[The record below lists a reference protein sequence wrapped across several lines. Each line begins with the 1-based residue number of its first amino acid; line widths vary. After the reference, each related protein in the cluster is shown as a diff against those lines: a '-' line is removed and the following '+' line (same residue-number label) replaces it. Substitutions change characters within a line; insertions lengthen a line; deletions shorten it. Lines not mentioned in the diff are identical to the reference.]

1 VAGKARVH
9 ELAKE
14 LGVTSKEVLARLS
27 EQGEF
32 VKSASSTVE
41 APVARRLR
49 ESFGGAKAPA
59 AEKPAPA
66 KAAGNGAPAKASV
79 DTGSLATVPPQAPAP
94 KPAAPAPAPAPAAP
108 PPALLDTLGSY
119 HRPISSHSAEAQAY
133 FDQGLRLLY
142 AFNHEEAQTSF
153 EEAARRDPTCAI
165 CFWGAAL
172 SLGPNI
178 NLPAAPERAEA
189 AWQFL
194 RQAQAQVQ
202 GASPVER
209 ALVGALARRYAH
221 PPPTDAHAQ
230 LALDT
235 AYANAMRAVAQSFP
249 SDPDVA
255 TLFAEAMMDLRP
267 WQLWT
272 SDGKPQPGTLE
283 LISALEGVLAR
294 HPQHP
299 GANHYL
305 IHAVEASPH
314 PERGL
319 AAAERLK
326 TLEPGA
332 GHLVHM
338 PSHVYIRTGQ
348 YAAASEAN
356 RRAIAAD
363 QAANPGH
370 PIYGMYIAHNYQFL
384 WATTLM
390 QGRSAESLQAARDM
404 LARIPVEMLKGMPA
418 MSYVLAYPVL
428 GLARFGRW
436 KDVLAEPMP
445 AADLPVPVALWHFA
459 RGLARVRTSDLTGA
473 ARELAALDDLREHT
487 PADARVVLNS
497 ARDILGIA
505 RDVLSAEL
513 ALAQGDL
520 PAGLARFRQA
530 VSAEDALSYDEPPDW
545 AFPVRHQLGAALLAA
560 GMAPQAEAVYRA
572 DLQHNPRNGWALYGL
587 AQSLEAQGKGAQAA
601 AARRDF
607 AEAWKQADVTLTAS
621 AF

>member
-1 VAGKARVH
+1 MLV
-9 ELAKE
+9 
-14 LGVTSKEVLARLS
+14 LG
-27 EQGEF
+27 Q
-32 VKSASSTVE
+32 
-41 APVARRLR
+41 
-49 ESFGGAKAPA
+49 
-59 AEKPAPA
+59 
-66 KAAGNGAPAKASV
+66 
-79 DTGSLATVPPQAPAP
+79 SL
-94 KPAAPAPAPAPAAP
+94 APAAP

-119 HRPISSHSAEAQAY
+119 HRPISSNSPQAQAY

-142 AFNHEEAQTSF
+142 AFNHEEAQAAF
-153 EEAARRDPTCAI
+153 EEAARRDPTCGI

-178 NLPAAPERAEA
+178 NLPALPERAEA

-194 RQAQAQVQ
+194 QKAQALAK

-209 ALVGALARRYAH
+209 ALVGALARRYAR
-221 PPPTDAHAQ
+221 PPPGDAQAQ
-230 LALDT
+230 RALDI
-235 AYANAMRAVAQSFP
+235 AYANAMRTVARQFP
-249 SDPDVA
+249 GDPDVA
-255 TLFAEAMMDLRP
+255 TLFAEALMDLRP

-272 SDGKPQPGTLE
+272 PEGKPQPGTLE
-283 LISALEGVLAR
+283 LISSLERVLAA

-348 YAAASEAN
+348 YTEASEAN

-363 QAANPGH
+363 AAAPHDH
-370 PIYGMYIAHNYQFL
+370 PIYTTYVAHNFQFL
-384 WATTLM
+384 WASTLM
-390 QGRSAESLQAARDM
+390 EGRSTESLQAARDM
-404 LARIPVEMLKGMPA
+404 LARLPVEMLKGMPE
-418 MSYVLAYPVL
+418 MSYLLAYPAL

-436 KDVLAEPMP
+436 KDLLAEPLP
-445 AADLPVPVALWHFA
+445 AADFPIPLALVHGE
-459 RGLARVRTSDLTGA
+459 RGLALVRTGDVAGA
-473 ARELAALDDLREHT
+473 TAALAQLDALRAQT
-487 PADARVVLNS
+487 APDAKVVMNS

-505 RDVLSAEL
+505 RDVLAAEL
-513 ALAQGDL
+513 ARARGDL
-520 PAGLARFRQA
+520 PEALARFQA
-530 VSAEDALSYDEPPDW
+530 AVAAEDALGYDEPPDW
-545 AFPVRHQLGAALLAA
+545 PSPVRHQLGAALLAA
-560 GMAPQAEAVYRA
+560 GRAQRAEGVYRA
-572 DLQHNPRNGWALYGL
+572 DLQRHPHNGWALYGL
-587 AQSLEAQGKGAQAA
+587 AQSLEAQGKTAEAS

-607 AEAWKQADVTLTAS
+607 TEAWKHADVSLTAS

>member
-1 VAGKARVH
+1 MSS
-9 ELAKE
+9 
-14 LGVTSKEVLARLS
+14 LGVCWTSMVVLGQS
-27 EQGEF
+27 
-32 VKSASSTVE
+32 V
-41 APVARRLR
+41 
-49 ESFGGAKAPA
+49 APA
-59 AEKPAPA
+59 
-66 KAAGNGAPAKASV
+66 
-79 DTGSLATVPPQAPAP
+79 VP
-94 KPAAPAPAPAPAAP
+94 
-108 PPALLDTLGSY
+108 LLNNLGSY

-142 AFNHEEAQTSF
+142 AFNHEEAQAAF
-153 EEAARRDPTCAI
+153 EEAARRDPSCAI

-178 NLPAAPERAEA
+178 NLPALAERAEA
-189 AWQFL
+189 AWQL
-194 RQAQAQVQ
+194 LQKARAQAQ

-209 ALVGALARRYAH
+209 ALVEALARRYAH
-221 PPPTDAHAQ
+221 PPPSDGQAQ
-230 LALDT
+230 RALDT
-235 AYANAMRAVAQSFP
+235 AYANAMRTVAHRFP
-249 SDPDVA
+249 TDPDVS

-272 SDGKPQPGTLE
+272 PDGKPEPGTLE
-283 LISALEGVLAR
+283 LISALQGVLAT

-348 YAAASEAN
+348 YAEASEAN

-363 QAANPGH
+363 AAAAHDH
-370 PIYGMYIAHNYQFL
+370 PIYATYVAHNFQFL
-384 WATTLM
+384 WASNLM
-390 QGRSAESLQAARDM
+390 EGRSAESLQAARDM
-404 LARIPVEMLKGMPA
+404 LARIPVEMLKGMPE
-418 MSYVLAYPVL
+418 MSFLLAYPVL

-436 KDVLAEPMP
+436 KDVLAEPRP
-445 AADLPVPVALWHFA
+445 AGDLPIPLALWHA
-459 RGLARVRTSDLTGA
+459 QRGLALVRTGDLQGA
-473 ARELAALDDLREHT
+473 AAELAKVEALHAQT
-487 PADARVVLNS
+487 PADAKVVMNS
-497 ARDILGIA
+497 ARDILAIA
-505 RDVLSAEL
+505 RDVLAAEL
-513 ALAQGDL
+513 AVAQGDFPEAL
-520 PAGLARFRQA
+520 VRFQRA
-530 VSAEDALSYDEPPDW
+530 VAAEDALRYDEPPDW
-545 AFPVRHQLGAALLAA
+545 ASPVRHQLGAALLAA

-572 DLQHNPRNGWALYGL
+572 DLQRHPHNGWALYGL
-587 AQSLEAQGKGAQAA
+587 AQSLEAQGKTAQAA

-607 AEAWKQADVTLTAS
+607 AEAWRHADVTLTAS

>member
-1 VAGKARVH
+1 MSLLG
-9 ELAKE
+9 LACWTSVLL
-14 LGVTSKEVLARLS
+14 LG
-27 EQGEF
+27 
-32 VKSASSTVE
+32 
-41 APVARRLR
+41 
-49 ESFGGAKAPA
+49 
-59 AEKPAPA
+59 
-66 KAAGNGAPAKASV
+66 
-79 DTGSLATVPPQAPAP
+79 QAPARGV
-94 KPAAPAPAPAPAAP
+94 P

-119 HRPISSHSAEAQAY
+119 HRPISSHSPEAQAY

-142 AFNHEEAQTSF
+142 AFNHEEAQAAF

-178 NLPAAPERAEA
+178 NLPALPERAEA
-189 AWQFL
+189 AWQFVKK
-194 RQAQAQVQ
+194 AQELAT

-221 PPPTDAHAQ
+221 PPPRDAQAQ
-230 LALDT
+230 RALDT
-235 AYANAMRAVAQSFP
+235 AYANAMRTAARQFP
-249 SDPDVA
+249 TDPDVA

-272 SDGKPQPGTLE
+272 LDGKPEPGTLE
-283 LISALEGVLAR
+283 LISVLEGVLAA

-338 PSHVYIRTGQ
+338 PSHVYIRTGR
-348 YAAASEAN
+348 YAESSEAN

-363 QAANPGH
+363 AAVANDH
-370 PIYGMYIAHNYQFL
+370 PIYATYVAHNFQFL
-384 WATTLM
+384 WASTLM
-390 QGRSAESLQAARDM
+390 EGRSAESLQAARDM
-404 LARIPVEMLKGMPA
+404 LARLPLEMLKGMQE
-418 MSYVLAYPVL
+418 MSYLLAYPVL

-436 KDVLAEPMP
+436 KDVLAEPLP
-445 AADLPVPVALWHFA
+445 AADFPIPLALFHA
-459 RGLARVRTSDLTGA
+459 ERGLALVRTADLTGA
-473 ARELAALDDLREHT
+473 TAELAQLDALRAQL
-487 PADARVVLNS
+487 PGDAKVVMNS

-505 RDVLSAEL
+505 RDVLAAEL
-513 ALAQGDL
+513 ARAQGDL
-520 PAGLARFRQA
+520 PAALARFQRA
-530 VSAEDALSYDEPPDW
+530 VAAEDALRYDEPPDW
-545 AFPVRHQLGAALLAA
+545 PYPVRHQLGAALLTA
-560 GMAPQAEAVYRA
+560 GRAQQAEAVYRA
-572 DLQHNPRNGWALYGL
+572 DLQRHPHNGWALYGL
-587 AQSLEAQGKGAQAA
+587 AQSLEAQGKTAQAS

-607 AEAWKQADVTLTAS
+607 SEAWKHADVSLSAS